1 MGEFVILQQL
11 EKRSKFVQHVTLEP
25 FETSNE
31 PRLACEKN
39 GVFFRTAW
47 NQKSKSV

>member
-11 EKRSKFVQHVTLEP
+11 ENRSKFVQHVTTEL

-31 PRLACEKN
+31 PKLACENN
-39 GVFFRTAW
+39 GVFFPTSW
-47 NQKSKSV
+47 N

>member
-11 EKRSKFVQHVTLEP
+11 ENRSKFVRHVTPEP

-31 PRLACEKN
+31 AKLACENK
-39 GVFFRTAW
+39 GFFPTSW